1 MVLAVTAAAFACLDL
16 AHKATA
22 EATYVHPRSAAYV
35 VVVLG
40 LALLWS
46 AAVLATRSALLALA
60 GGVVLGGAL
69 GNVVSLALWPGVP
82 NPIELDAIAF
92 NLADAFVLLGFA
104 TTAAATL
111 TFAGRN
117 RERLREPLQEGFR
130 QPS

>member
-1 MVLAVTAAAFACLDL
+1 VSSGSVVFSVSAAAFACLDL

-22 EATYVHPRSAAYV
+22 GGTYVHHPRSAAYV

-46 AAVLATRSALLALA
+46 AAVLATRSPLLALA

-69 GNVVSLALWPGVP
+69 GNVVSLAVWPGVP
-82 NPIELDAIAF
+82 NPIELDSIAF

-111 TFAGRN
+111 KFASRN
-117 RERLREPLQEGFR
+117 RERLREPL
-130 QPS
+130 

>member
-1 MVLAVTAAAFACLDL
+1 VRNPPVVVAVSAAAFACLDL

-35 VVVLG
+35 IVVLG
-40 LALLWS
+40 PALLWS
-46 AAVLATRSALLALA
+46 AAVLATRSASLALA

-69 GNVVSLALWPGVP
+69 GNVASLALWPGVP
-82 NPIELDAIAF
+82 NPIELDSIAF

-111 TFAGRN
+111 TFAVRN
-117 RERLREPLQEGFR
+117 RERLREPL
-130 QPS
+130 